1 MIATTTDTTAVSMLI
16 GRMNGNIKLFV
27 LNYMNMM
34 IIIIIVVVVVVVIV
48 DPLV

>member
-34 IIIIIVVVVVVVIV
+34 IIIIIIIIIIAVIV
-48 DPLV
+48 DPLA